1 MAPTCKASIPSTKR
15 GQKGQAILE
24 AALILPLLVFM
35 LLAMGFFG
43 FAMVERQNTIVAA
56 RFAARET
63 SMAAMRGWEDKYW
76 GKGTMMEAALS
87 KTKETAAKT
96 ALPGRTVKVAPP
108 DWRSFT
114 STVRPATIYQQVPL
128 GPYAMAFVA
137 SKRLT
142 PTDETGKP
150 AGSPFDAGIGFVL
163 YGQKVVSNASWLNE
177 SGKALDESRKML
189 PGSSREKLWNGFG
202 LEAEAYMPS
211 ELPLYLKSPKGSYG
225 LLDLNPWMKNNL
237 SK

>member
-1 MAPTCKASIPSTKR
+1 MAPTCKASTRNTRR
-15 GQKGQAILE
+15 GQRGQAILE

-43 FAMVERQNTIVAA
+43 FAMVERQNAIVAA

-63 SMAAMRGWEDKYW
+63 SMNAMRGMEDKYW
-76 GKGTMMEAALS
+76 GKGTMMEAALA
-87 KTKETAAKT
+87 KTKEEAAKT

-108 DWRSFT
+108 EWAKLAR
-114 STVRPATIYQQVPL
+114 TVRPATMYKQVPL
-128 GPYAMAFVA
+128 GPYAMAYV
-137 SKRLT
+137 STKRLT

-150 AGSPFDAGIGFVL
+150 AGAPFDAGIGFVL

-189 PGSSREKLWNGFG
+189 PGGSKGKLWSGFG
-202 LEAEAYMPS
+202 LEAEAYMPA

-225 LLDLNPWMKNNL
+225 LLDLNPWMKQIL

>member
-1 MAPTCKASIPSTKR
+1 MAPTCKASNPNTSR
-15 GQKGQAILE
+15 GERGQAILE
-24 AALILPLLVFM
+24 AALVLPLLVFM
-35 LLAMGFFG
+35 LLAMAFFG

-63 SMAAMRGWEDKYW
+63 SMNAMRGWEDKYW
-76 GKGTMMEAALS
+76 GKGAMMEAALS
-87 KTKETAAKT
+87 STKEKAAKT
-96 ALPGRTVKVAPP
+96 VLPGRTVKVAAP
-108 DWRSFT
+108 DWNAFT
-114 STVRPATIYQQVPL
+114 RTVRPQTIYKQVPL

-150 AGSPFDAGIGFVL
+150 VGSPFDAGIGFVL
-163 YGQKVVSNASWLNE
+163 YGQKVVSNANWLNE
-177 SGKALDESRKML
+177 TGRALNESRKLL

-202 LEAEAYMPS
+202 LEAEAYMPA

>member
-15 GQKGQAILE
+15 GQRGQAILE

-35 LLAMGFFG
+35 LLAMAFFG
-43 FAMVERQNTIVAA
+43 FAMVERQHTIVAA

-63 SMAAMRGWEDKYW
+63 SMAAMRGLEDKYV
-76 GKGTMMEAALS
+76 GKGTMMEAALA

-96 ALPGRTVKVAPP
+96 VLPGRQVKVAPP
-108 DWRSFT
+108 DWRSFGN
-114 STVRPATIYQQVPL
+114 TVRPAGIFQQVPL

-137 SKRLT
+137 KKRLT

-150 AGSPFDAGIGFVL
+150 AGAPFDAGIGFVL
-163 YGQKVVSNASWLNE
+163 YGQKVVTNASWLDE
-177 SGKALDESRKML
+177 SGKALNESRKLL

-202 LEAEAYMPS
+202 IEAEGYMPA

-225 LLDLNPWMKNNL
+225 LLDLNPWMKNIL
-237 SK
+237 IK

>member
-1 MAPTCKASIPSTKR
+1 MAPTCKVSIPSTER
-15 GQKGQAILE
+15 GQRGQALLE
-24 AALILPLLVFM
+24 AALILPFLVFM
-35 LLAMGFFG
+35 LLAMAFFG

-63 SMAAMRGWEDKYW
+63 SMAAMRGWEDKFW
-76 GKGTMMEAALS
+76 GKGTMMEAVLA

-108 DWRSFT
+108 DWRKFVT
-114 STVRPATIYQQVPL
+114 TVRPAPMYRQVPL

-137 SKRLT
+137 SKQLT

-177 SGKALDESRKML
+177 SGRTLDEARKSM
-189 PGSSREKLWNGFG
+189 PGSSREKIWSGFG

-237 SK
+237 NK

>member
-1 MAPTCKASIPSTKR
+1 MAPICKALNPSTR
-15 GQKGQAILE
+15 RRERGQAILE
-24 AALILPLLVFM
+24 AALVLPLLVFM
-35 LLAMGFFG
+35 LLAMAFFG

-63 SMAAMRGWEDKYW
+63 SMNAMRGWEDKYW
-76 GKGTMMEAALS
+76 GKGTMMEAALA

-108 DWRSFT
+108 DWATFT
-114 STVRPATIYQQVPL
+114 RTVRPATIYKQVPL
-128 GPYAMAFVA
+128 GPYAMGFVA
-137 SKRLT
+137 TKRLT

-163 YGQKVVSNASWLNE
+163 YGQKVVSNANWLNE
-177 SGKALDESRKML
+177 TGQALNESRKLL
-189 PGSSREKLWNGFG
+189 PGSNREKLWNGFG